1 MKTAF
6 QLILTKALTITL
18 AKKKKKVQ
26 NIYIQNTHKQR

>member
-18 AKKKKKVQ
+18 AKKKKVQ
-26 NIYIQNTHKQR
+26 NIYVQNTHKQR